1 MKILIIEDE
10 PRAANRLSKQIKE
23 VAPEMEVVAVLESIR
38 DAVTYLKENNSLA
51 LIFSDI
57 QLADGLSFEIF
68 EQVAVTCPII
78 FTTAYDQYAIKAFKT
93 NGIDYLLK
101 PISEEDLQK
110 AIDKFKRMAPA
121 PAVSM
126 NDIMAIANSFAEKK
140 DIYKSR
146 FMIKIGEKIKSIATD
161 DVLYFF
167 SREKATYLM
176 TNGGKKY
183 LIDYSVEQLE
193 DLTDSQQYFRINRK
207 FLIAINA
214 IDDIVSF
221 SNSRLKTKLNHSDDD
236 DVIVSRE
243 RVQEFKRWLDR

>member
-1 MKILIIEDE
+1 MKVLIIEDE
-10 PRAANRLSKQIKE
+10 PRAAKRLAQQIKE
-23 VAPEMEVVAVLESIR
+23 VAPEMEIVATLESIR
-38 DAVTYLKENNSLA
+38 EAVEFLEKNKNLS

-68 EQVAVTCPII
+68 EMVAVTCPII
-78 FTTAYDQYAIKAFKT
+78 FTTAYDQYAIEAFKT

-110 AIDKFKRMAPA
+110 AIDKFKRLAPA

-126 NDIMAIANSFAEKK
+126 KDIMAIANSFAEKK
-140 DIYKSR
+140 ATYKSR
-146 FMIKIGEKIKSIATD
+146 FMIKVGEKIKSIATD

-167 SREKATYLM
+167 SREKATYLI
-176 TNGGKKY
+176 TNEGKKY

-193 DLTDSQQYFRINRK
+193 ELTDSQKYFRINRK
-207 FLIAINA
+207 YLIAVNA
-214 IDDIVSF
+214 IDDIVRY
-221 SNSRLKTKLNHSDDD
+221 SNSRLKTKLHHSDVDD
-236 DVIVSRE
+236 IIVSRE

>member
-1 MKILIIEDE
+1 LKVLIIEDE
-10 PRAANRLSKQIKE
+10 PRAAKRLAQQIKE
-23 VAPEMEVVAVLESIR
+23 VAPEMEIVATLESIR
-38 DAVTYLKENNSLA
+38 EAVEFLEKNKNLS

-68 EQVAVTCPII
+68 EMVAVTCPII
-78 FTTAYDQYAIKAFKT
+78 FTTAYDQYAIEAFKT

-110 AIDKFKRMAPA
+110 AIDKFKRLAPA

-126 NDIMAIANSFAEKK
+126 KDIMAIANSFAEKK
-140 DIYKSR
+140 ATYKSR
-146 FMIKIGEKIKSIATD
+146 FMIKVGEKIKSIATD

-167 SREKATYLM
+167 SREKATYLI
-176 TNGGKKY
+176 TNEGKKY

-193 DLTDSQQYFRINRK
+193 ELTDSQKYFRINRK
-207 FLIAINA
+207 YLIAVNA
-214 IDDIVSF
+214 IDDIVRY
-221 SNSRLKTKLNHSDDD
+221 SNSRLKTKLHHSDVDD
-236 DVIVSRE
+236 IIVSRE

>member
-23 VAPEMEVVAVLESIR
+23 VAPEMEVIAVLESIR
-38 DAVTYLKENNSLA
+38 DTVTFLSENKSIS

-101 PISEEDLQK
+101 PIGEEDLQK
-110 AIDKFKRMAPA
+110 AIDKFKRLAPT
-121 PAVSM
+121 PAVSIK
-126 NDIMAIANSFAEKK
+126 DIMAIANSFSEQKSTF
-140 DIYKSR
+140 KSR
-146 FMIKIGEKIKSIATD
+146 FMIKIGEKIKSIATEHI
-161 DVLYFF
+161 LYFF

-176 TNGGKKY
+176 TNEGKKY
-183 LIDYSVEQLE
+183 LIDYAVEQLE
-193 DLTDSQQYFRINRK
+193 DLTDSQKYFRINRK
-207 FLIAINA
+207 YLIAVNA
-214 IDDIVSF
+214 IEDIVSY
-221 SNSRLKTKLNHSDDD
+221 SNSRLKTKLRHSDEHDI
-236 DVIVSRE
+236 IVSRE
-243 RVQEFKRWLDR
+243 RVQEFKRWLDN

>member
-1 MKILIIEDE
+1 MKVLIIEDE
-10 PRAANRLSKQIKE
+10 PRAAKRLAQQIKE
-23 VAPEMEVVAVLESIR
+23 VAPEMEIVATLESIR
-38 DAVTYLKENNSLA
+38 EAVEFLEKNKNLS

-68 EQVAVTCPII
+68 EMVAVTCPII
-78 FTTAYDQYAIKAFKT
+78 FTTAYDQYAIEAFKT

-110 AIDKFKRMAPA
+110 AIDKFKRLAPA

-126 NDIMAIANSFAEKK
+126 KDIMAIANSFAEKK
-140 DIYKSR
+140 ATYKSR
-146 FMIKIGEKIKSIATD
+146 FMIKVGEKIKSIATD

-167 SREKATYLM
+167 SREKATYLI
-176 TNGGKKY
+176 TNEGKKY

-193 DLTDSQQYFRINRK
+193 ELTDSQKYFRINRK
-207 FLIAINA
+207 YLIAVNA
-214 IDDIVSF
+214 IDDIVSY
-221 SNSRLKTKLNHSDDD
+221 SNSRLKTKLHHSDVDD
-236 DVIVSRE
+236 IIVSRE